1 MVTISSCPNV
11 IVGGHELSPVIHLK
25 LATPNLRQEDDEKV
39 LGKAVNYCMEQGVAL
54 ATAKYLPDEMAT
66 PPSR

>member
-1 MVTISSCPNV
+1 M
-11 IVGGHELSPVIHLK
+11 GGHELSPVIHLK
-25 LATPNLRQEDDEKV
+25 LATPNSTQENDEKV
-39 LGKAVNYCMEQGVAL
+39 LSKVVDYCIEQGVAI